1 MGVIAVSVFPCG
13 TGREPGIKGKYKKKE
28 RFFMKKVF
36 HSICAFLLSL
46 TLMAGPHSRRK

>member
-28 RFFMKKVF
+28 RF
-36 HSICAFLLSL
+36 L
-46 TLMAGPHSRRK
+46 